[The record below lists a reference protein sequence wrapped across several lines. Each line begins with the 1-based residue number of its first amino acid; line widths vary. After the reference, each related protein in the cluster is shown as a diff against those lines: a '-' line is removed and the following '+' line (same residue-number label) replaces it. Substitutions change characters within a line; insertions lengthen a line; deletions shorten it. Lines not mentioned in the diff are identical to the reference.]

1 MSNYDH
7 DVLGV
12 GNSLHPAN
20 QVENNDP
27 NGYEQLANGYEQ
39 LANTLFNEKMEWM
52 KKAMTL
58 EIYIKEIKFLAD
70 GMYDNNGLATIISN
84 LLKDIE

>member
-1 MSNYDH
+1 MINYDN
-7 DVLGV
+7 DVIGV

-27 NGYEQLANGYEQ
+27 NGYEQ

>member
-1 MSNYDH
+1 MNYDH

-27 NGYEQLANGYEQ
+27 NGYEQLAN
-39 LANTLFNEKMEWM
+39 TLFNEKMEWM
-52 KKAMTL
+52 KKAITL
-58 EIYIKEIKFLAD
+58 EVYIKEIKFLAD

-84 LLKDIE
+84 LLKDVE

>member
-1 MSNYDH
+1 MINYDH
-7 DVLGV
+7 NVLGV

-27 NGYEQLANGYEQ
+27 NGYEQLAN
-39 LANTLFNEKMEWM
+39 TLFNEKMEWM
-52 KKAMTL
+52 KKAITL
-58 EIYIKEIKFLAD
+58 EVYIKEIKFLAD

>member
-1 MSNYDH
+1 MINYDH

-27 NGYEQLANGYEQ
+27 NGYEQLAN
-39 LANTLFNEKMEWM
+39 TLFNEKMEWM
-52 KKAMTL
+52 KKAITL
-58 EIYIKEIKFLAD
+58 EVYIKEIKFLAD

>member
-20 QVENNDP
+20 QEETNYDP
-27 NGYEQLANGYEQ
+27 NGYEE

-58 EIYIKEIKFLAD
+58 EIYIKEIKFLVD
-70 GMYDNNGLATIISN
+70 GSSDRNGLATIISN
-84 LLKDIE
+84 LLKDVE

>member
-1 MSNYDH
+1 MNYDEQ
-7 DVLGV
+7 VLGV
-12 GNSLHPAN
+12 GNSNHPAN

-27 NGYEQLANGYEQ
+27 NGYEELANKQ
-39 LANTLFNEKMEWM
+39 FNEKMEWM
-52 KKAMTL
+52 KKALTL
-58 EIYIKEIKFLAD
+58 EIYVKEIKFLAD

>member
-1 MSNYDH
+1 MINYDN
-7 DVLGV
+7 DVIGV

-20 QVENNDP
+20 QIENNDP
-27 NGYEQLANGYEQ
+27 NGYEQ

-52 KKAMTL
+52 KKAITL
-58 EIYIKEIKFLAD
+58 EVYIKEIKFLAD

-84 LLKDIE
+84 LLKDVE

>member
-1 MSNYDH
+1 MNYDY

-20 QVENNDP
+20 QKETNYDP
-27 NGYEQLANGYEQ
+27 NGYEQ

-52 KKAMTL
+52 KKAITL

-84 LLKDIE
+84 LLKDVE

>member
-1 MSNYDH
+1 MNYDH
-7 DVLGV
+7 NVIGV

-27 NGYEQLANGYEQ
+27 NGYEQLAN
-39 LANTLFNEKMEWM
+39 TLFNEKMEWM
-52 KKAMTL
+52 KKAITL

-84 LLKDIE
+84 LLKDEE

>member
-1 MSNYDH
+1 MSNYDN
-7 DVLGV
+7 DVIGV

-27 NGYEQLANGYEQ
+27 NGYEQLADK
-39 LANTLFNEKMEWM
+39 LFNEKMEWM
-52 KKAMTL
+52 KKAITL
-58 EIYIKEIKFLAD
+58 EVYIKEIKFLAD

-84 LLKDIE
+84 LLKDVE

>member
-1 MSNYDH
+1 MINYDH

-27 NGYEQLANGYEQ
+27 NGYEE

-52 KKAMTL
+52 KKAITL
-58 EIYIKEIKFLAD
+58 EVYIKEIKFLAD

-84 LLKDIE
+84 LLKDLE

>member
-7 DVLGV
+7 NVLGV

-20 QVENNDP
+20 QEETNYDP
-27 NGYEQLANGYEQ
+27 NGYEA

-52 KKAMTL
+52 KKAMDAEFYL
-58 EIYIKEIKFLAD
+58 KQIKLLAD
-70 GMYDNNGLATIISN
+70 GLKETNGLAIIISN
-84 LLKDIE
+84 LLKDVE

>member
-27 NGYEQLANGYEQ
+27 NGYEQLAN
-39 LANTLFNEKMEWM
+39 TLFNEKMEWM
-52 KKAMTL
+52 KKAITL
-58 EIYIKEIKFLAD
+58 EVYIKEIKFLAD

-84 LLKDIE
+84 LLKDVE

>member
-1 MSNYDH
+1 MINYDN
-7 DVLGV
+7 DVIGV

-27 NGYEQLANGYEQ
+27 NGYEQLAN
-39 LANTLFNEKMEWM
+39 TLFNEKMEWM
-52 KKAMTL
+52 KKAITL
-58 EIYIKEIKFLAD
+58 EVYIKEIKFLAD

-84 LLKDIE
+84 LLKDVE

>member
-1 MSNYDH
+1 
-7 DVLGV
+7 
-12 GNSLHPAN
+12 
-20 QVENNDP
+20 
-27 NGYEQLANGYEQ
+27 
-39 LANTLFNEKMEWM
+39 MEWM
-52 KKAMTL
+52 KKAITL

>member
-1 MSNYDH
+1 MNYDH

-27 NGYEQLANGYEQ
+27 NGYEQLAN
-39 LANTLFNEKMEWM
+39 TLFNEKMEWM
-52 KKAMTL
+52 KKAITL
-58 EIYIKEIKFLAD
+58 EVYIKEIKFLAD

>member
-1 MSNYDH
+1 MSNYDN

-20 QVENNDP
+20 KVENNDP
-27 NGYEQLANGYEQ
+27 NGYEELANK
-39 LANTLFNEKMEWM
+39 LFNEKMDWM
-52 KKAMTL
+52 KKAITL
-58 EIYIKEIKFLAD
+58 EIYVKEIKFLAD
-70 GMYDNNGLATIISN
+70 GMYDNNGLAIIISK

>member
-1 MSNYDH
+1 MINYDN

-27 NGYEQLANGYEQ
+27 NGYEQLAN
-39 LANTLFNEKMEWM
+39 TLFNEKMEWM
-52 KKAMTL
+52 KKAITL
-58 EIYIKEIKFLAD
+58 EVYIKEIKFLAD

-84 LLKDIE
+84 LLKDVE

>member
-27 NGYEQLANGYEQ
+27 NGYEQLAN
-39 LANTLFNEKMEWM
+39 TLFNEKMEWM
-52 KKAMTL
+52 KKAITL
-58 EIYIKEIKFLAD
+58 EVYIKEIKFLAD
-70 GMYDNNGLATIISN
+70 GMYDDNGLATIISN
-84 LLKDIE
+84 LLKDVE

>member
-1 MSNYDH
+1 MINYDEM
-7 DVLGV
+7 VLGV

-27 NGYEQLANGYEQ
+27 NGYEQLAN
-39 LANTLFNEKMEWM
+39 TLFNEKMEWM
-52 KKAMTL
+52 KKAITL
-58 EIYIKEIKFLAD
+58 EVYIKEIKFLAD

-84 LLKDIE
+84 LLKDVE

>member
-1 MSNYDH
+1 MINYDN

-27 NGYEQLANGYEQ
+27 NGYEALAN
-39 LANTLFNEKMEWM
+39 ALFNEKMEWM
-52 KKAMTL
+52 KKAITL
-58 EIYIKEIKFLAD
+58 EVYIKEIKFLAD

-84 LLKDIE
+84 LLKEIE

>member
-7 DVLGV
+7 NVLGV

-27 NGYEQLANGYEQ
+27 NGYEQLAN
-39 LANTLFNEKMEWM
+39 TLFNEKMEWM
-52 KKAMTL
+52 KKAITL

-84 LLKDIE
+84 LLKDVE

>member
-1 MSNYDH
+1 MSNYDN

-20 QVENNDP
+20 QVGRID
-27 NGYEQLANGYEQ
+27 NGYEQLAND
-39 LANTLFNEKMEWM
+39 LFNEKMDWM
-52 KKAMTL
+52 KKAMDAEFYL
-58 EIYIKEIKFLAD
+58 KQIKFLAD
-70 GMYDNNGLATIISN
+70 EMQDRNGLATIISN

>member
-1 MSNYDH
+1 MINYDN
-7 DVLGV
+7 DVIGV

-27 NGYEQLANGYEQ
+27 NGYEQLAN
-39 LANTLFNEKMEWM
+39 TLFNEKMEWM
-52 KKAMTL
+52 KKAITL